1 MQKQWGLFI
10 GAVGFYVATLGLT
23 YVAGPDPYP
32 RTYSGG
38 RVSTWMSRSAFVENQ
53 LVSAAIA
60 LGFGMILVL
69 LSLWRPSFRRREYR
83 DYWSAHLPE
92 YRRIMTRMWLRVASI
107 CAIGFGLAY
116 LAAVVFPPSTVGRT
130 VLTWVIVVALFVEIF
145 RGVWPLRLT
154 REQRANAAPP
164 PSGASEPTNGVWP
177 TSP

>member
-60 LGFGMILVL
+60 LGLGMILVL
-69 LSLWRPSFRRREYR
+69 LS
-83 DYWSAHLPE
+83 
-92 YRRIMTRMWLRVASI
+92 M
-107 CAIGFGLAY
+107 
-116 LAAVVFPPSTVGRT
+116 
-130 VLTWVIVVALFVEIF
+130 
-145 RGVWPLRLT
+145 
-154 REQRANAAPP
+154 
-164 PSGASEPTNGVWP
+164 
-177 TSP
+177 

>member
-1 MQKQWGLFI
+1 MQKQWGLFL

-38 RVSTWMSRSAFVENQ
+38 RVSTWTSRSAFVENQ
-53 LVSAAIA
+53 LFSAAIA
-60 LGFGMILVL
+60 IGFGTILVL
-69 LSLWRPSFRRREYR
+69 LSLWRPPFRRREYR

-92 YRRIMTRMWLRVASI
+92 YRRIMTRMWLRAASI
-107 CAIGFGLAY
+107 CAIGFGLTY
-116 LAAVVFPPSTVGRT
+116 LAAVVLPFSTVGRT
-130 VLTWVIVVALFVEIF
+130 VLTGVIVVALFVEIF

-154 REQRANAAPP
+154 REQRANAALP
-164 PSGASEPTNGVWP
+164 PSGASEQATRAWP